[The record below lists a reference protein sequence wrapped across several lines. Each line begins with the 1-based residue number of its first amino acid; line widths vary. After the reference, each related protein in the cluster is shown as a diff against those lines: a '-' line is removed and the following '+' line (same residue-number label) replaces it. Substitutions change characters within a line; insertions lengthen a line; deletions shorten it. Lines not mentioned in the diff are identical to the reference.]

1 MGADAVIQFYGIRLR
16 VPRDDK
22 DAIAGLEARTDPRL
36 VAARDVRL
44 DSWWGRLTDGADFHL
59 LIGKRL
65 GVFGSE
71 NDAEKQMTLQ
81 ELSTLAARPGYAIER
96 WRLCRNRLTC
106 VSIRGA
112 V

>member
-1 MGADAVIQFYGIRLR
+1 MLTRSLR
-16 VPRDDK
+16 STESGF
-22 DAIAGLEARTDPRL
+22 ASHATTRTLSLALRHALDPRL

-81 ELSTLAARPGYAIER
+81 ELSTLAAQTDTLLKDGGFVETASLVFQLEAQY
-96 WRLCRNRLTC
+96 
-106 VSIRGA
+106 
-112 V
+112 